1 MLPCLWACVP
11 PTVHVLCAVLA
22 DCAVASGTYW
32 EACQHMSPWPVRGA
46 RCVEIQAAVT
56 DPLCGRLRASP
67 GRVLSKN
74 DWAQSIT
81 LQLTGYQM
89 STAMA
94 IAEASARD

>member
-22 DCAVASGTYW
+22 DCPVVSRRTGRLGSICLRGLYG
-32 EACQHMSPWPVRGA
+32 VRG
-46 RCVEIQAAVT
+46 VMETHAAFP
-56 DPLCGRLRASP
+56 DSPGGRLRASP
-67 GRVLSKN
+67 GRVPSKN